1 MIETMIKRYA
11 GMVNVEMIETHAK
24 NLSDEL
30 YIKLRKDVIEV
41 IKRED
46 KRRGFY
52 RKYTKED

>member
-46 KRRGFY
+46 KRRGISH
-52 RKYTKED
+52 EC